1 MRSTFPFNI
10 GRFRR
15 SNAHGGKIGG
25 LHHHTERPI
34 TLPTCAQHTREPPLS
49 DEAFRQLLDS
59 LIPPDPEDLS
69 S

>member
-34 TLPTCAQHTREPPLS
+34 TLPTCARHTREPPLS
-49 DEAFRQLLDS
+49 DEEFAKLLDS
-59 LIPPDPEDLS
+59 LTEDETE
-69 S
+69 